1 MNYAYSTSCHS
12 GAARRG
18 GLLSIVVALHAA
30 VLLFI
35 LAAKTVAPALL
46 ETPLMVHF
54 IEPPKPVEVEA
65 APRPLP
71 IAPPKREIVRPVR
84 PKPVPATPRKAPV
97 QPRPQDTPPLETT
110 TSTEPAPA
118 SAPVVAEPPPVAA
131 APAPAISSAS
141 GGSGSAGSGQGGGDS
156 VGARFDADY
165 LRNPAPPYPPQSRRI
180 GEEGKVVLRVRVSA
194 DGNAQEVEVKTSSG
208 SNRLDES
215 ARKTVRQWKFVPAK
229 RGGVAV
235 ESWVQVP
242 IVFKLEE

>member
-1 MNYAYSTSCHS
+1 MNYAYSAFNHS
-12 GAARRG
+12 GTARRG
-18 GLLSIVVALHAA
+18 GLLSIVVALHVG
-30 VLLFI
+30 VLLLI

-54 IEPPKPVEVEA
+54 IEPPKPVQVEA

-71 IAPPKREIVRPVR
+71 VAPPKREIARPVR
-84 PKPVPATPRKAPV
+84 PKPVPATPRKVPV
-97 QPRPQDTPPLETT
+97 QPRPVDTPPLETT
-110 TSTEPAPA
+110 TSTEPAPTN
-118 SAPVVAEPPPVAA
+118 APVVAEPPPVAA
-131 APAPAISSAS
+131 APANSSA
-141 GGSGSAGSGQGGGDS
+141 SGSAGSGQSGGRGGGDS

-194 DGNAQEVEVKTSSG
+194 DGNAQDVEIKTSSG

-235 ESWVQVP
+235 ESWVLVP

>member
-1 MNYAYSTSCHS
+1 MNYAYSTSSHS
-12 GAARRG
+12 GSARRG
-18 GLLSIVVALHAA
+18 GLLGIVVALHVG
-30 VLLFI
+30 VLLLI
-35 LAAKTVAPALL
+35 LAAKTVVPELL

-54 IEPPKPVEVEA
+54 IEPPKPVEVAA

-71 IAPPKREIVRPVR
+71 VAPPRREVIRHER
-84 PKPVPATPRKAPV
+84 PKLTPAPPRKAPD
-97 QPRPQDTPPLETT
+97 PLPALETT
-110 TSTEPAPA
+110 SSMEPAPA
-118 SAPVVAEPPPVAA
+118 SAPVVSLPATAPSPPP
-131 APAPAISSAS
+131 P
-141 GGSGSAGSGQGGGDS
+141 SGSAGAASGAGSGDGVV

-194 DGNAQEVEVKTSSG
+194 DGNAQEVETKTSSG

-215 ARKTVRQWKFVPAK
+215 ARKTVRQWKFVPAQ

-235 ESWVQVP
+235 ESWVLVP